1 MMTNEQM
8 EQALKVMY
16 EEIKKLKVEV
26 KGLETTLNMFYTLD
40 LDSSTKKRDY
50 WNTNEHKNR

>member
-1 MMTNEQM
+1 MTQEQM
-8 EQALKVMY
+8 ENALKVMY
-16 EEIKKLKVEV
+16 EEIKQLKIEV

-40 LDSSTKKRDY
+40 LDATTKKRDY

>member
-1 MMTNEQM
+1 MTNEQM

-16 EEIKKLKVEV
+16 EEIKKLKIEV
-26 KGLETTLNMFYTLD
+26 KGLETTLNMFYTID
-40 LDSSTKKRDY
+40 IDGTTKKRDY